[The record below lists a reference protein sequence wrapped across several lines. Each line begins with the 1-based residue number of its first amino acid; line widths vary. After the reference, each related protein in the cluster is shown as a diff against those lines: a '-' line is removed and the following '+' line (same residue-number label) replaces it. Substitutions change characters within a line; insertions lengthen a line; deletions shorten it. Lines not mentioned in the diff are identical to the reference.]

1 MVIAAQILL
10 RLVKINL
17 KTSEQFD
24 CQVNFSV
31 SLRQTFCS
39 PIGCYTMLGN
49 NIPKMLSPEDEKA
62 VPKYSAIFNG
72 EQHVAVRF

>member
-39 PIGCYTMLGN
+39 PIGCGSVNY
-49 NIPKMLSPEDEKA
+49 
-62 VPKYSAIFNG
+62 V
-72 EQHVAVRF
+72 